1 MVQLWQGLTLDIDR
15 RNRMRNQPMAD
26 PAWNRVAA
34 GLTALAFLSLLA
46 RLLLQVPEPGVAASD
61 GTMQAVWRMVLPAR
75 SPPTTDAGAAGPVP
89 VLDEQA
95 GARPPEGRQAEVA
108 SKPLQVKS
116 TAPVLPNQAAS
127 AQWSQRLYG
136 KDGEVDVPETG
147 DGRQKSAVERVFEHR
162 DELATGVGERATADL
177 FSRRPAG
184 SRQSMAQRLIFGRDV
199 QEAVARRPPDVSFN
213 PRLAEGR
220 SDLGSEA
227 TGDAYKAAPI
237 RYEKAPGLKGEASRR
252 IRATVGE
259 LEGRYPRCS
268 SEQRSRWMAPAL
280 AQLAALQ
287 RAEYRYNNGA
297 DPVEAEHSLPS
308 AADSAYDLAR
318 RALWDAER
326 RMKECR

>member
-1 MVQLWQGLTLDIDR
+1 
-15 RNRMRNQPMAD
+15 MRNPPTAD
-26 PAWNRVAA
+26 PAWNRIAA
-34 GLTALAFLSLLA
+34 GLTALAVISLLS
-46 RLLLQVPEPGVAASD
+46 RLLWQVPEPRMTAAD
-61 GTMQAVWRMVLPAR
+61 GAMQVIWRMALPALAPPQPDAEASASAPPVDEPAGVR
-75 SPPTTDAGAAGPVP
+75 STDA
-89 VLDEQA
+89 
-95 GARPPEGRQAEVA
+95 RQAEVTA
-108 SKPLQVKS
+108 KPPAAGS
-116 TAPVLPNQAAS
+116 TASVLPKQAVDAR
-127 AQWSQRLYG
+127 WSQRLYG
-136 KDGEVDVPETG
+136 KDGEVDVPTAG
-147 DGRQKSAVERVFEHR
+147 DGRQKPSAERVFEHR

-184 SRQSMAQRLIFGRDV
+184 TKQGMAQRLIFGRDV
-199 QEAVARRPPDVSFN
+199 QEAEARRPPDVSFN

-259 LEGRYPRCS
+259 LEDRYPRCS
-268 SEQRSRWMAPAL
+268 GEQRSRWMAPAL
-280 AQLAALQ
+280 TQLAALQ
-287 RAEYRYNNGA
+287 RVEYRYNNGA
-297 DPVEAEHSLPS
+297 DPVEVEHSLPS